1 MQKTKTYD
9 APGAGLR
16 ANVKLFARALI
27 RLIGL
32 LLSHKKIGSI
42 GMKKSI
48 RLTVIS
54 LILFYTNVGFGG
66 QVYKINTYTVENG
79 LPSNL
84 VKDVLQDNTGFIWIA
99 TDAGLVRFDG
109 RQFTIYDKMLPSPYI
124 KSLYLTETNK
134 FLIVSDMGLS
144 LLNNNKNYSDL
155 SFTTLIPGSTQ
166 LTDSTLFYPKSIF
179 EDSQGT
185 LWIGEND
192 AIVRYRD
199 RQLKRY
205 AFPEKLHIISYT
217 RTYQFFETSEG
228 KLIAVSQKGHLFYY
242 DANTDQFIQ
251 IPIHNSSFSNISAMV
266 QQDKNTLWISAE
278 NGVFEMNPNDIFA
291 QPFLKT
297 KVRLG
302 TITAMTKGRSGD
314 VFMAIANRGV
324 VTITSTSNTGE
335 LQTLLQNRFGTI
347 NHLLATGDG
356 TLWVASDEGLILLCP
371 TMFTGILD
379 YTNLAIQSVSNA
391 GREAIL
397 TTDGNNVY
405 KIRYAENQT
414 TAIEPVYKNILQQK
428 SSPISSIAGKDD
440 ILWFGDNNGTITY
453 VHGQKVRRFK
463 LKQHRSVSYL
473 YLDRDGNLWICQD
486 GSGGIYRIGKNFK
499 LKDYASDNKLNVQ
512 LNIIKNGWDGKLYA
526 AGVGS
531 EILLYDAINDAFIPV
546 NKIKNDKRENTF
558 IVNDLSISSDGNIL
572 LGTTH
577 GLFTV
582 YDDSIMAVNQYNENY
597 PYIIK
602 ALAADTLGNIW
613 IGTDHGLFRFSDNQI
628 TPFNRQN
635 GLPNITS
642 TFRSIIVDRF
652 QKPWIGTYGGLSTWS
667 SSTNHKPKTPA
678 PVFISIAFNDDNA
691 NLFPH
696 SNRKFPF
703 HSFLNAKFS
712 ALTYPGENIHY
723 QYRLTGHDAWKSL
736 EKENSLL
743 ISNLK
748 TGDYSLQVRAQQS
761 GYLWSNRTE
770 FSFTIQPPWYR
781 SWWAIS
787 MFIMVL
793 GLFELMHLK
802 ISNIKVQKAV
812 AEKAR
817 EELASFPE
825 LNPNPIIEID
835 TAGHISYLNP
845 KAEELF
851 PELKRAGNDNHSLLS
866 KIKQFTNKMMT
877 EGQSTFIKEVK
888 LENICYQCFL
898 HLVNNTDRTRI
909 YMSDITEQ
917 KQFENSLRSIIEGT
931 ATVIGKEYFNSLLK
945 HLTATFNV
953 KYALITETTSEDV
966 NHVQTIAFWDSERF
980 LDVVEYDLAETPC
993 GDAIR
998 EQCCFVPNGIQ
1009 RMYPNDMFLI
1019 ENNIESYLGM
1029 VLTNSA
1035 GKKVGIL
1042 AVLDTKPM
1050 LKNDYLQPIFKI
1062 FAGRAS
1068 AEMERIQILKE
1079 LNSAKEKA
1087 EAANAAK
1094 STFLANMSH
1103 EIRTPMNGIIGMSDL
1118 LLDTQLNKEQQEIA
1132 YTIKRSGDTLLTL
1145 VNDILDFS
1153 KIEAGK
1159 LELNP
1164 VSFNLRD
1171 VAEEI
1176 IDLLYK
1182 NAASKCIDLILQLKP
1197 GTPIHLIGDDGR
1209 LRQILINLIGN
1220 AIKFTDAG
1228 YVLLEISAT
1237 DIQDKQV
1244 SLQFTVKDTG
1254 IGIRKDKLTQ
1264 IFQKF
1269 TQADS
1274 STTRKHSGTGLG
1286 LTISKQLVTLMNG
1299 TISVHSEPQKG
1310 STFTLSLT
1318 LPFEAHIDNND
1329 TDKFQKKKSLIVQRS
1344 DHYSNILKEQMEA
1357 LGMVCETAISGTD
1370 TYFKMMEAASNDSP
1384 VHLVILPAN
1393 LRDMTAEALA
1403 KLIQGKKML
1412 KNSRLICFPETP
1424 NTGYNQ
1430 ISIFSEVLAKP
1441 LKQRQLKQAVLRA
1454 LEEKKILQQPT
1465 AAQKIK
1471 STQETITSKKDGLR
1485 RQVNV
1490 LLVEDHPTNQKVAA
1504 KMLSK
1509 LNCIV
1514 EIAENGKIAVEKITK
1529 NAYDI
1534 VFMDCQMP
1542 VMDGLESTIIIRT
1555 LEDSS
1560 KSGIPIIAMTANAMQ
1575 GDREKCLNIGMDD
1588 YITKPVKLK
1597 TLQEVLKKHFCLE
1610 PDTDTICIVNEES
1623 LPQNG

>member
-1 MQKTKTYD
+1 
-9 APGAGLR
+9 
-16 ANVKLFARALI
+16 
-27 RLIGL
+27 
-32 LLSHKKIGSI
+32 
-42 GMKKSI
+42 MKKSI

-54 LILFYTNVGFGG
+54 LILFYTHVGFGG

-84 VKDVLQDNTGFIWIA
+84 VKDVLQDSTGFIWIA

-109 RQFTIYDKMLPSPYI
+109 RQFTIYDRPLPSPYI
-124 KSLYLTETNK
+124 KSLYLTQRNK
-134 FLIVSDMGLS
+134 LLIISDMGLS
-144 LLNNNKNYSDL
+144 LLHANKNYSDF

-179 EDSQGT
+179 EDSHGT
-185 LWIGEND
+185 FWIGEND
-192 AIVRYRD
+192 AIVKYRD

-205 AFPEKLHIISYT
+205 AFPEKFHIDSYT
-217 RTYQFFETSEG
+217 RTYQFFETSAG
-228 KLIAVSQKGHLFYY
+228 KLIAISQNGHLFYY
-242 DANTDQFIQ
+242 DAYTDQFIQ
-251 IPIHNSSFSNISAMV
+251 TPTHNSNFNNISAEV
-266 QQDKNTLWISAE
+266 QKDKDTLWLSGE
-278 NGVFEMNPNDIFA
+278 KGVFEMNPNDIST

-297 KVRLG
+297 KFRIAN
-302 TITAMTKGRSGD
+302 ITAMAKGPSGD
-314 VFMAIANRGV
+314 VFIGIADRGV
-324 VTITSTSNTGE
+324 FTINNTANTGE
-335 LQTLLQNRFGTI
+335 LRSLTQNRFGTI
-347 NHLLATGDG
+347 NQLLASGDG
-356 TLWVASDEGLILLCP
+356 SLWVASDEGLILLCP

-391 GREAIL
+391 GRKAIL

-405 KIRYAENQT
+405 KIHYAENQT

-428 SSPISSIAGKDD
+428 PSLISSIAGKDD

-453 VHGQKVRRFK
+453 IHRQKIKRFK

-473 YLDRDGNLWICQD
+473 YLDRDSNLWICQD
-486 GSGGIYRIGKNFK
+486 GSGGIYRIDENFK
-499 LKDYASDNKLNVQ
+499 LKDYASDNQLNVQ
-512 LNIIKNGWDGKLYA
+512 LNIIKKGWDGKLYA
-526 AGVGS
+526 AGMGS
-531 EILLYDAINDAFIPV
+531 EVLQYDATSDAFIPV
-546 NKIKNDKRENTF
+546 SKVKKDKRENTF
-558 IVNDLSISSDGNIL
+558 IVNDLSVSRNGNIL

-577 GLFTV
+577 GLFAV
-582 YDDSIMAVNQYNENY
+582 YGDSIMAVNQYNENY
-597 PYIIK
+597 PYVIK

-613 IGTDHGLFRFSDNQI
+613 FGTDHGLFRFSDNQI

-652 QKPWIGTYGGLSTWS
+652 QKPWIGTYGGLSTWNS
-667 SSTNHKPKTPA
+667 KTIHKPKTPA
-678 PVFISIAFNDDNA
+678 PVFMSIVFNDNYA
-691 NLFPH
+691 NSFTN
-696 SNRKFPF
+696 SKRKYPY
-703 HSFLNAKFS
+703 HSFLNANFA

-723 QYRLTGHDAWKSL
+723 QYRLTDHDAWKSL

-748 TGDYSLQVRAQQS
+748 TGDYHLQVRAQQS
-761 GYLWSNRTE
+761 GYLWSDSTE
-770 FSFTIQPPWYR
+770 FSFFIQPPWYR

-787 MFIMVL
+787 LFIMVL
-793 GLFELMHLK
+793 ALFELMHLK
-802 ISNIKVQKAV
+802 ISNIKIQKTA
-812 AEKAR
+812 AEKAK
-817 EELASFPE
+817 EELASFPK

-845 KAEELF
+845 KAEEQF
-851 PELKRAGNDNHSLLS
+851 PELRHAGNQNHPLLS

-877 EGQSTFIKEVK
+877 EGQNTFIKEVK

-898 HLVNNTDRTRI
+898 HHVANTHRTRI

-931 ATVIGKEYFNSLLK
+931 ATVIGKEYFKSLLK
-945 HLTATFNV
+945 HLTATLHV
-953 KYALITETTSEDV
+953 KYALITETTSETA
-966 NHVQTIAFWDSERF
+966 NHVRTIAFWDSERF
-980 LDVVEYDLAETPC
+980 LDVIEYDLSETPC

-1009 RMYPNDMFLI
+1009 SMYPKDMFLI

-1035 GKKVGIL
+1035 GKKVGHL

-1050 LKNDYLQPIFKI
+1050 LKNNYLQPIFKI

-1068 AEMERIQILKE
+1068 AEMERLQILKE
-1079 LNSAKEKA
+1079 LNTAKEKA

-1103 EIRTPMNGIIGMSDL
+1103 EIRTPMNGIIGMADL
-1118 LLDTQLNKEQQEIA
+1118 LLDTTLNKEQQEIA
-1132 YTIKRSGDTLLTL
+1132 FTIQRSGDTLLTL

-1159 LELNP
+1159 LELNTAA
-1164 VSFNLRD
+1164 FNLTD
-1171 VAEEI
+1171 LTEGI

-1182 NAASKCIDLILQLKP
+1182 KAASKCIDLILQLKP
-1197 GTPIHLIGDDGR
+1197 GTPEHLIGDAGR

-1220 AIKFTDAG
+1220 AIKFTDEG
-1228 YVLLEISAT
+1228 YVLLEINAT
-1237 DIQDKQV
+1237 AIQNKQV
-1244 SLQFTVKDTG
+1244 SLQFAVKDTG
-1254 IGIRKDKLTQ
+1254 IGIRKDKLNQ

-1274 STTRKHSGTGLG
+1274 STTRKYGGTGLG
-1286 LTISKQLVTLMNG
+1286 LTITKQLVALMTG
-1299 TISVHSEPQKG
+1299 TISVHSESQKG

-1318 LPFEAHIDNND
+1318 LPFEASVDDADID
-1329 TDKFQKKKSLIVQRS
+1329 KLQKKKSLIVQRS
-1344 DHYSNILKEQMEA
+1344 DHYSSILKEQMEA

-1370 TYFKMMEAASNDSP
+1370 TYFKMMEAANNDSP
-1384 VHLVILPAN
+1384 FHLVILPAN

-1403 KLIQGKKML
+1403 KLIQGKKLL
-1412 KNSRLICFPETP
+1412 KNSRLICFPETS
-1424 NTGYNQ
+1424 NIGYNQ
-1430 ISIFSEVLAKP
+1430 ISIFSEVLVKP
-1441 LKQRQLKQAVLRA
+1441 LKPRLLKQAMLRA
-1454 LEEKKILQQPT
+1454 LEGKKMPLT
-1465 AAQKIK
+1465 AQKIK
-1471 STQETITSKKDGLR
+1471 STQETSTAKKDGLR
-1485 RQVNV
+1485 PVNV

-1509 LNCIV
+1509 LNCTV
-1514 EIAENGKIAVEKITK
+1514 EVAGNGEIAVEKITN

-1542 VMDGLESTIIIRT
+1542 VMDGFESTIMIRS
-1555 LEDSS
+1555 LEDSR
-1560 KSGIPIIAMTANAMQ
+1560 KRGIPIIAMTANAMQ
-1575 GDREKCLNIGMDD
+1575 GDKEKCLDVGMDD
-1588 YITKPVKLK
+1588 YLTKPVKLK
-1597 TLQEVLKKHFCLE
+1597 TLQDILKKYFYQE
-1610 PDTDTICIVNEES
+1610 PETDTICIVNEES
-1623 LPQNG
+1623 HPQFD